1 MEELSEVVEV
11 AKVTLFLKE
20 IRLIFIVIN
29 IHPQSGRMP
38 PRLLR
43 VILV

>member
-20 IRLIFIVIN
+20 IRPIFIAIN
-29 IHPQSGRMP
+29 IHLRYGRMP